1 MLDRKVAIEKVDNFI
16 KEIKLSGLNIKK
28 AILFGSFA
36 KGNQR
41 EYSDIDVALAADE
54 FIGFGFIDRDY
65 FAEINIKDEYMLIE
79 TKTYPTDYFE
89 KGDPVIRNPNPL
101 SLPLTDS
108 FLPLTDSSFT
118 FEIRLIN
125 FMNDYHS
132 HCIFFGILT
141 PLECCV

>member
-36 KGNQR
+36 KGDQR

-89 KGDPVIRNPNPL
+89 KGDPFIDEIKKTGIEISINP
-101 SLPLTDS
+101 
-108 FLPLTDSSFT
+108 
-118 FEIRLIN
+118 
-125 FMNDYHS
+125 
-132 HCIFFGILT
+132 
-141 PLECCV
+141 